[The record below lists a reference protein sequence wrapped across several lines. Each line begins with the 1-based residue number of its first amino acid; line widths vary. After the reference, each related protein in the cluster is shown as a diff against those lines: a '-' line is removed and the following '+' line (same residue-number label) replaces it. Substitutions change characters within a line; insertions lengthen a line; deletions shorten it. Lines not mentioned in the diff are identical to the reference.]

1 MNNLKT
7 KLINQAKHDE
17 FKLAIASQPDSI
29 QNKQKQWIPNPFF
42 NELDKAFGRVELM
55 VQELIDDGL
64 LYSAKDFYVYSGK
77 GGVKV
82 HETPK
87 GVRKQ
92 LQRIAKNYNLNI
104 VVSDGVL
111 YENDRVSISTD
122 GRIDEIEIIKD
133 QQTLI
138 KGGNI
143 IAPYAVVTVF
153 KSNSE
158 IVAKKFFVIPQS
170 EYQKILQQGIGSYY
184 PTMMAQKSVMKRVA
198 SGIYSLLG
206 VALEKEEHEDI
217 NDVEDRMNESNNNDV
232 RGNNTQPRQQNDPL
246 EDVQKDEVVDVEAT
260 EVDFNAI

>member
-1 MNNLKT
+1 MSDLKT
-7 KLINQAKHDE
+7 KLIKQAKHDE
-17 FKLAIASQPDSI
+17 FKLAIASQPDNI

-42 NELDKAFGRVELM
+42 VELNNSFGRVEMM
-55 VQELIDDGL
+55 VQELIEDGL
-64 LYSAKDFYVYSGK
+64 LYSAGDFYVYAGR
-77 GGVKV
+77 GGIKV

-111 YENDRVSISTD
+111 YENDRVSIKTD
-122 GRIDEIEIIKD
+122 GRIDEIEITKD
-133 QQTLI
+133 QQTLV

-153 KSNSE
+153 KSSSE
-158 IVAKKFFVIPQS
+158 IVAKKLFIIPQN
-170 EYQKILQQGIGSYY
+170 EYQKILQQGTGSAY

-206 VALEKEEHEDI
+206 VSLEKEEHEDI
-217 NDVEDRMNESNNNDV
+217 NEVESRMSEKEV
-232 RGNNTQPRQQNDPL
+232 VQ
-246 EDVQKDEVVDVEAT
+246 QKDTFEHEAVDAGVVVT
-260 EVDFNAI
+260 EIDFDAI